1 MGSTAPENLKK
12 LVSGNLRRLMKT
24 HHIYVHTLIERTRI
38 SHNTIVNIRQGRH
51 LPSFD
56 NAVAIAR
63 AIGVSL
69 DEFIKEETEEAEP

>member
-12 LVSGNLRRLMKT
+12 LVSGNFRRLMKT